1 MDSNQRERQLAPPSL
16 TLRTRSLARPAR
28 FEPQQLVDSR
38 PSALDEHARQFIAA
52 MEAARV
58 EGLALARVEVEAVVA
73 EHVAMTRELALL
85 RAALAAAVDQLATRD
100 RDDLSGIEEQAVHFA
115 IELAEQLVG
124 RELTTTDEQLAAAMM
139 RAMSL
144 APRRGAIVLRI
155 NPLDCNTADSML
167 EDGQELAGR
176 VEIVADATVERGG
189 CIAVV
194 GPLQID
200 AQLGPALQRVRDV
213 LS

>member
-1 MDSNQRERQLAPPSL
+1 MDANRRERQLAPPSL

-28 FEPQQLVDSR
+28 FEPQQLVDTR
-38 PSALDEHARQFIAA
+38 PSALDEHAQQFVAA
-52 MEAARV
+52 MEAARA
-58 EGLALARVEVEAVVA
+58 EGLALARAEVDAVVA
-73 EHVAMTRELALL
+73 EHVAMTEELALL
-85 RAALAAAVDQLATRD
+85 RAALCAAVDQLATRD
-100 RDDLSGIEEQAVHFA
+100 RDDLSHIEAGAIGFA

-124 RELTTTDEQLAAAMM
+124 RELATTDEQLAAAMM
-139 RAMSL
+139 RAMNL
-144 APRRGAIVLRI
+144 APRRGAVVLRVH
-155 NPLDCNTADSML
+155 PLDRNAADSIA

-200 AQLGPALQRVRDV
+200 AQLGAALQRVRDV